1 MPRDFQ
7 PPVTYLC
14 TGFLKLREA
23 KLPTG
28 GDCFSNILQARTL
41 SSYVQMILSKLV
53 CALVP
58 AESPKWLHQMAILRI
73 APSGNISNIHSNSAV
88 SEMGFF
94 FSNVGSVCATSAFY
108 SANLDPLSG
117 KLVNTVIVES
127 NL

>member
-23 KLPTG
+23 KLPAG
-28 GDCFSNILQARTL
+28 GDCSSNILQARTL
-41 SSYVQMILSKLV
+41 SSYVQMILGKLV

-58 AESPKWLHQMAILRI
+58 AESPERLHQMVMLRI
-73 APSGNISNIHSNSAV
+73 VPSGNTSNTHSNSAV

-94 FSNVGSVCATSAFY
+94 FF
-108 SANLDPLSG
+108 PM
-117 KLVNTVIVES
+117 
-127 NL
+127 